1 MKKIIKHKGRVI
13 GWMDDKD
20 TRVIH
25 LHHSQSRSE
34 ADASQQSKLI
44 PSTSAQS
51 SCDPQSD
58 DRIQEV
64 LDIVKKIREQQR
76 EQNALLRLIVNTLQ
90 RIARTVK
97 QNWFQIVT
105 GTFTGFAISTI
116 VVGYLQEVQKE
127 LTGNQIKA
135 DAKFIRASLDSLGI
149 REVAS
154 EGFLRPLFELIWS
167 LLAQ

>member
-1 MKKIIKHKGRVI
+1 
-13 GWMDDKD
+13 
-20 TRVIH
+20 
-25 LHHSQSRSE
+25 
-34 ADASQQSKLI
+34 
-44 PSTSAQS
+44 
-51 SCDPQSD
+51 
-58 DRIQEV
+58 
-64 LDIVKKIREQQR
+64 
-76 EQNALLRLIVNTLQ
+76 LIVNTLQ

-97 QNWFQIVT
+97 QNWCQIVT

-135 DAKFIRASLDSLGI
+135 DAEFIRASLDSLGI

-154 EGFLRPLFELIWS
+154 EGFLRPLLELIWS